1 YEIST
6 RAVIGLKAMFMT
18 KTAGNAII
26 NHAFDEYEPM
36 DESLSFINSHG
47 SLVSSEKGISTS
59 YALNNAQERGE
70 LFIGPNVGVYEG
82 MIIGQNSRPED
93 LDMSPCK
100 TKKLTNMRA
109 AGSDDAIILT
119 PPKEMTLELSIEYLG
134 SDELLEVTP
143 KNLRLRKKILD
154 PLVRKRSKRIAK

>member
-1 YEIST
+1 
-6 RAVIGLKAMFMT
+6 
-18 KTAGNAII
+18 
-26 NHAFDEYEPM
+26 
-36 DESLSFINSHG
+36 HG

-70 LFIGPNVGVYEG
+70 LFIGPNTDVYEG

-109 AGSDDAIILT
+109 AGSDDAIMLT
-119 PPKEMTLELSIEYLG
+119 PPREMTLELSIEYLG
-134 SDELLEVTP
+134 PDELLEVTP

-154 PLVRKRSKRIAK
+154 PLIRKRSKRSKES

>member
-1 YEIST
+1 
-6 RAVIGLKAMFMT
+6 V
-18 KTAGNAII
+18 
-26 NHAFDEYEPM
+26 
-36 DESLSFINSHG
+36 
-47 SLVSSEKGISTS
+47 
-59 YALNNAQERGE
+59 QERGE
-70 LFIGPNVGVYEG
+70 LFIGPNVDVYEG

-109 AGSDDAIILT
+109 AGSDDAVMLT

-154 PLVRKRSKRIAK
+154 PLIRKRSKRSEK